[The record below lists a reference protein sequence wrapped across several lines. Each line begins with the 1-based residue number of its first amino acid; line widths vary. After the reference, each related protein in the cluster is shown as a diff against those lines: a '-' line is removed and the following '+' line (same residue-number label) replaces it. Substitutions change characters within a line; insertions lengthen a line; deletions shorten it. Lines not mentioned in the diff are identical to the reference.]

1 MALGAYQ
8 NPTISSGLGNIQAA
22 VGTPNAGASP
32 MPGLGGFGM
41 GSVTPGQP
49 LASMNGAPAPG
60 IGNIGNANL
69 GAGGGAASNM
79 GSVPVPAA
87 PNAPQQNNFA
97 AQAAQLH
104 PQAIQAL
111 KSMPPGV
118 LQHLHGIGMIHP
130 QLMQHLNGQA
140 R

>member
-8 NPTISSGLGNIQAA
+8 NPTMSSGLGNIQAA

-32 MPGLGGFGM
+32 VPGLG
-41 GSVTPGQP
+41 
-49 LASMNGAPAPG
+49 AAAPG
-60 IGNIGNANL
+60 VAPGVGNIGNAMQPL
-69 GAGGGAASNM
+69 AAPPP
-79 GSVPVPAA
+79 PVPAA

>member
-8 NPTISSGLGNIQAA
+8 NPTMSSGLGNIQAA
-22 VGTPNAGASP
+22 VGTPNASASP

-60 IGNIGNANL
+60 IGNIGNAMQPM
-69 GAGGGAASNM
+69 AAPPP
-79 GSVPVPAA
+79 PVPAA